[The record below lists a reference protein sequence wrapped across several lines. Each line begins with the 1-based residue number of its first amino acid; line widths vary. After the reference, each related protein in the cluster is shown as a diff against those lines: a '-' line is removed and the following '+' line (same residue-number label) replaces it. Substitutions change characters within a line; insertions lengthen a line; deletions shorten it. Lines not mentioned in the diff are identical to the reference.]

1 MAQKTI
7 NNLIQTLL
15 YQPRLSVYEEQELF
29 QKLRKGDTAA
39 GNKLISSHLRFV
51 HHIAKRYR
59 NHGQPIADLIQEGAV
74 GLMEALK
81 RFNPDRGVRLSTYA
95 MWWIRSAIQDYVI
108 RSKSL
113 VKIGT
118 TATQKALFFIIRQRM
133 AERPWEDVFSDE
145 FMQSLA
151 KKFNTSVS
159 EILNF
164 TRRIT
169 RSDQSLNVSIQND
182 DQKELIDEIIDEKST
197 PEETLLITNERSVW
211 RERLMKALSTL
222 PPGELHI
229 IRRRFFT
236 EKVPNR
242 AVLGREIGLS
252 KERVRQLEVR
262 ALSRLKRLL
271 QPFHEHS
278 GPTNNRSFNKTFKH
292 SVGR

>member
-1 MAQKTI
+1 
-7 NNLIQTLL
+7 
-15 YQPRLSVYEEQELF
+15 
-29 QKLRKGDTAA
+29 
-39 GNKLISSHLRFV
+39 
-51 HHIAKRYR
+51 
-59 NHGQPIADLIQEGAV
+59 
-74 GLMEALK
+74 
-81 RFNPDRGVRLSTYA
+81 
-95 MWWIRSAIQDYVI
+95 
-108 RSKSL
+108 
-113 VKIGT
+113 
-118 TATQKALFFIIRQRM
+118 
-133 AERPWEDVFSDE
+133 
-145 FMQSLA
+145 MQGLA

-169 RSDQSLNVSIQND
+169 RSDQSLNVSIHND

-278 GPTNNRSFNKTFKH
+278 GPTNNRSFNKTLKP

>member
-1 MAQKTI
+1 MAQKII

-29 QKLRKGDTAA
+29 QKLRKGDIAA

>member
-39 GNKLISSHLRFV
+39 GNKLFSSHLRFV

-169 RSDQSLNVSIQND
+169 RSDQSLNVSIHND

-211 RERLMKALSTL
+211 RKRLMKALSTL

-278 GPTNNRSFNKTFKH
+278 SLTNNRSFNKTFKH

>member
-1 MAQKTI
+1 MAQKTV
-7 NNLIQTLL
+7 NSLIQNLL
-15 YQPRLSVYEEQELF
+15 YQPRLSIHEEKELF
-29 QKLRKGDTAA
+29 QKLRKGDVTA

-51 HHIAKRYR
+51 HHIAKRYK
-59 NHGQPIADLIQEGAV
+59 NQGQPIADLIQEGAV

-159 EILNF
+159 EIFNF

-169 RSDQSLNVSIQND
+169 RSDQSLNIPIYDD
-182 DQKELIDEIIDEKST
+182 DQITLIDEIVDEKST

-211 RERLMKALSTL
+211 RKRLMKALSTL

-252 KERVRQLEVR
+252 KERVRQLEAR
-262 ALSRLKRLL
+262 ALSRLKLLL
-271 QPFHEHS
+271 QPFQEPS
-278 GPTNNRSFNKTFKH
+278 SPTNAGNFNKTFKH
-292 SVGR
+292 SV

>member
-169 RSDQSLNVSIQND
+169 RSDQSLNVSIHND

-211 RERLMKALSTL
+211 RERLIKALSTL

-278 GPTNNRSFNKTFKH
+278 GPTNNRSFNKTLKP